1 MRNGM
6 RAVILNI
13 DLSCCCDPC
22 GSGLESEC
30 PGPRFSCP
38 TAMIYGSVVKSAL
51 DNAEAPEFERAGD
64 APCASFYEASA
75 RDTLG
80 VAPFSPVH
88 SGRRAFKHRTG
99 STAPQPRRRNVALAL
114 ARIRSDAILSQAL
127 LKRSLGAM
135 LGRSL
140 AGRMKVP
147 RARLYLGAALAVVLI
162 GIGVNAL
169 VLQRERHPAPLFGPP
184 PSPSSS
190 PAPGPAA
197 PLPPQAASADRDS
210 SAPETSPATSLATQP
225 ATPPARPTDTVEA
238 TPSRASDPITDLL
251 RGEARGDA
259 TRLVAAAQTQLVK
272 LGYPVKPDGNEDA
285 ATQQALRDF
294 ERAHGLPLSTE
305 ITRRLVKQLT
315 QAARAGGH

>member
-1 MRNGM
+1 
-6 RAVILNI
+6 
-13 DLSCCCDPC
+13 
-22 GSGLESEC
+22 
-30 PGPRFSCP
+30 
-38 TAMIYGSVVKSAL
+38 
-51 DNAEAPEFERAGD
+51 
-64 APCASFYEASA
+64 
-75 RDTLG
+75 
-80 VAPFSPVH
+80 
-88 SGRRAFKHRTG
+88 
-99 STAPQPRRRNVALAL
+99 VALAL

-127 LKRSLGAM
+127 LKRSLGAV

-140 AGRMKVP
+140 AGRTKIP
-147 RARLYLGAALAVVLI
+147 RIRLYLGAALAVVLI

-184 PSPSSS
+184 PSPNSS
-190 PAPGPAA
+190 PAPAPAA
-197 PLPPQAASADRDS
+197 PPPQAASADRGS
-210 SAPETSPATSLATQP
+210 PAPETSPAPSLATQP
-225 ATPPARPTDTVEA
+225 ATPPARPTDTVETTA
-238 TPSRASDPITDLL
+238 SRASDPITDLL

-259 TRLVAAAQTQLVK
+259 TRLVVAAQTQLVK